1 MITMLSDIYGPQDI
15 KHLSIKELP
24 ALADEVRARIL
35 EVVSK
40 NGGHLASSLGVVELT
55 IALHYVFDSPQDR
68 IIWDVGHQ
76 CYAHKILTGRN
87 PQFHTLRTFKG
98 ISGFP
103 KVSESPH
110 DHYNTGHSST
120 SLSLALGE
128 AIARDINNAKYNIVA
143 VIGDGSMTGGMAFE
157 ALNHIGH
164 LKKDIIIILND
175 NEHSISKNVG
185 ALSEY
190 LIRLITG
197 GTYNKLRRKSYE
209 FISKIPK
216 IGPKLFT
223 LFDRIEAR
231 IKGIFIPSSFFEDL
245 GIRYFGPI
253 DGHNIPMMIEML
265 NRISKLNKGPKI
277 IHVYTKKGKGYLP
290 AENNPA
296 IFHGVGP
303 FDVKTGKP
311 IKKSTISY
319 SEIAGKTLVEVA
331 RNDKKVF
338 AITAAMKLGTGLS
351 EFEEKFPNR
360 FIDVG
365 ICEQHAITLASAM
378 AKNGLK
384 PFVSIYSTFMQRAVD
399 QIIHDVALMNL
410 PVKLLVD
417 RAGIVGDDGETHHG
431 LFDIGIIR
439 SIPNFVLLSPT
450 NGNELKDMI
459 YYAANYNNGPIAI
472 RYPRGGDDKYEHS
485 LHKGFMKIQP
495 LKAYYKSQRPM
506 VALFAAGDM
515 LSMAIE
521 VHKKLQAHNIKSSV
535 YSILSIKP
543 LPVKQI
549 EFILNTIPYYVVLE
563 NSYANGG
570 IAEYIISQI
579 DRSLRHKNI
588 FNVAF
593 PDSFITHGK
602 TSELLQYYQLDS
614 DTITQKI
621 VSMINT
627 EKNSHAKK
635 PLRSISASK

>member
-1 MITMLSDIYGPQDI
+1 MLSDIYGPQDI
-15 KHLSIKELP
+15 KRLSVKELT
-24 ALADEVRARIL
+24 ALADEVRQRIL

-87 PQFHTLRTFKG
+87 QQFHTLRTFNG

-128 AIARDINNAKYNIVA
+128 AIARDVNNSKYNIVA
-143 VIGDGSMTGGMAFE
+143 VIGDGSMTGGMSFE

-190 LIRLITG
+190 LMRLITG

-209 FISKIPK
+209 FISRIPK

-253 DGHNIPMMIEML
+253 DGHNIPMMIEMF

-277 IHVYTKKGKGYLP
+277 IHVYTKKGKGYVH

-296 IFHGVGP
+296 KFHGIGP
-303 FDVKTGKP
+303 FDIKTGKP
-311 IKKSTISY
+311 VKKSSISY
-319 SEIAGKTLVEVA
+319 SEIAGRTLVDLA
-331 RNDKKVF
+331 KHDKKIF
-338 AITAAMKLGTGLS
+338 AITAAMKLGTGLA
-351 EFEEKFPNR
+351 EFEEKFPSR

-365 ICEQHAITLASAM
+365 ICEQHAITLASAL

-410 PVKLLVD
+410 PVKLLID

-459 YYAANYNNGPIAI
+459 YYAASYNNGPVAI

-485 LHKGFMKIQP
+485 MPKGLLKIPQ

-506 VALFAAGDM
+506 IALFAAGDM
-515 LSMAIE
+515 LSMAVEI
-521 VHKKLQAHNIKSSV
+521 HKKLHSYNIKSSV

-549 EFILNTIPYYVVLE
+549 EFIMNTIPYYIVLE

-570 IAEYIISQI
+570 IAEYINSQL
-579 DRSLRHKNI
+579 DRSMRHKNL

-602 TSELLQYYQLDS
+602 VSELLRYYELDS
-614 DTITQKI
+614 DTITHKI
-621 VSMINT
+621 ISMINT

-635 PLRSISASK
+635 PLRSISSSK

>member
-1 MITMLSDIYGPQDI
+1 MLNEIYGPQDI
-15 KHLSIKELP
+15 KRLSIKELP
-24 ALADEVRARIL
+24 VLADEVRKRIL
-35 EVVSK
+35 EVVAK

-55 IALHYVFDSPQDR
+55 IALHYVFNSPHDR

-87 PQFHTLRTFKG
+87 HQFHTLRTFNG

-128 AIARDINNAKYNIVA
+128 AIARDVNKQKYNIVA

-209 FISKIPK
+209 FISRIPK

-253 DGHNIPMMIEML
+253 DGHNINMMIEMF

-277 IHVYTKKGKGYLP
+277 IHLYTKKGKGYVH

-296 IFHGVGP
+296 KFHGVGP
-303 FDVKTGKP
+303 FDLKTGKP
-311 IKKSTISY
+311 IKKSSITF
-319 SEIAGKTLVEVA
+319 SEIAGKTLVDIA
-331 RNDKKVF
+331 RHDKKVF
-338 AITAAMKLGTGLS
+338 AITAAMKLGTGLT
-351 EFEEKFPNR
+351 EFEEKFPSR

-365 ICEQHAITLASAM
+365 ICEQHAVTLASAL

-384 PFVSIYSTFMQRAVD
+384 PFVSIYSTFLQRAID
-399 QIIHDVALMNL
+399 QIIHDVAIMNL

-459 YYAANYNNGPIAI
+459 YYAANYNDGPIAI
-472 RYPRGGDDKYEHS
+472 RYPRGGDDKYEHT
-485 LHKGFMKIQP
+485 LHKGLLKIPQ
-495 LKAYYKSQRPM
+495 LKAYFKSQRPV

-515 LSMAIE
+515 LSMAVD
-521 VHKKLQAHNIKSSV
+521 VHKKLLSYNIKSSV

-549 EFILNTIPYYVVLE
+549 EFIMNTIPYYVVLE

-570 IAEYIISQI
+570 IAEYLNMQI
-579 DRSLRHKNI
+579 DRAMRHKNL

-593 PDSFITHGK
+593 PDIFVTHGK
-602 TSELLQYYQLDS
+602 INELLRHYQMDV
-614 DTITQKI
+614 DTITNKI
-621 VSMINT
+621 ISMINI

-635 PLRSISASK
+635 SLRSISSSK

>member
-1 MITMLSDIYGPQDI
+1 MLSDIYGPQDI
-15 KHLSIKELP
+15 KRLSVKELP
-24 ALADEVRARIL
+24 ALADEVRKRIL

-40 NGGHLASSLGVVELT
+40 TGGHLASSLGVVELT

-87 PQFHTLRTFKG
+87 QQFHTLRTFNG

-128 AIARDINNAKYNIVA
+128 AIARDVNNSKYNIVA
-143 VIGDGSMTGGMAFE
+143 IIGDGSMTGGMSFE

-164 LKKDIIIILND
+164 LKKDVIIILND

-190 LIRLITG
+190 LMRLITG

-253 DGHNIPMMIEML
+253 DGHNIPMMIEMF

-277 IHVYTKKGKGYLP
+277 IHVYTKKGKGYIH

-296 IFHGVGP
+296 TFHGIGP
-303 FDVKTGKP
+303 FDIKTGKP
-311 IKKSTISY
+311 VKKSSISY
-319 SEIAGKTLVEVA
+319 SEIAGKTLVDIA
-331 RNDKKVF
+331 KHNKKVF
-338 AITAAMKLGTGLS
+338 AITAAMKLGTGLT

-365 ICEQHAITLASAM
+365 ICEQHAVTLASAL

-450 NGNELKDMI
+450 NGNELRDMI
-459 YYAANYNNGPIAI
+459 YYAANYENGPIAI
-472 RYPRGGDDKYEHS
+472 RYPRGGDDKYEHR
-485 LHKGFMKIQP
+485 LQKGLMKIP
-495 LKAYYKSQRPM
+495 PIKAYYKNQRPM

-515 LSMAIE
+515 LPIAIE
-521 VHKKLQAHNIKSSV
+521 VHKKLLSYNIKSSV

-543 LPVKQI
+543 LPVEQI
-549 EFILNTIPYYVVLE
+549 EFIMNTIPYYIILE

-570 IAEYIISQI
+570 IAENINTQI
-579 DRSLRHKNI
+579 DRSLRHKNL

-593 PDSFITHGK
+593 PDTFITHGK
-602 TSELLQYYQLDS
+602 ASELLSYYQLDS
-614 DTITQKI
+614 DTITHKI
-621 VSMINT
+621 ISMINT

-635 PLRSISASK
+635 PLRSISSSK

>member
-1 MITMLSDIYGPQDI
+1 MLSDINGPHDI
-15 KHLSIKELP
+15 KRLKIKELP

-128 AIARDINNAKYNIVA
+128 AIAREVNNSKYNIVA

-253 DGHNIPMMIEML
+253 DGHNIPMMIEMF

-277 IHVYTKKGKGYLP
+277 IHVYTKKGKGYIP

-296 IFHGVGP
+296 IFHGIGP
-303 FDVKTGKP
+303 FDIKTGKP
-311 IKKSTISY
+311 FKKSTISY
-319 SEIAGKTLVEVA
+319 SEIAGKTLVEIA
-331 RNDKKVF
+331 RHDKKVF
-338 AITAAMKLGTGLS
+338 AITAAMKLGTGLW

-365 ICEQHAITLASAM
+365 ICEQHAVTLASAL

-384 PFVSIYSTFMQRAVD
+384 PFVSIYSTFLQRAVD

-431 LFDIGIIR
+431 LFDISIIR
-439 SIPNFVLLSPT
+439 TIPNFVLLSPT

-459 YYAANYNNGPIAI
+459 YYAANYSNGPIAI
-472 RYPRGGDDKYEHS
+472 RYPRGGDDKYEHT
-485 LHKGFMKIQP
+485 LHKGFMKIPP
-495 LKAYYKSQRPM
+495 LKAYYKSHRPM

-515 LSMAIE
+515 LSMAVE
-521 VHKKLQAHNIKSSV
+521 VHKKLQTYNIKSSV
-535 YSILSIKP
+535 YGILSIKP

-549 EFILNTIPYYVVLE
+549 EFILNSIPYYVILE

-602 TSELLQYYQLDS
+602 NSELLEYYHLDS

-621 VSMINT
+621 VSMTNT
-627 EKNSHAKK
+627 EKNTHAKK

>member
-1 MITMLSDIYGPQDI
+1 MLSDIHGPQDI
-15 KHLSIKELP
+15 KRLSVKELST
-24 ALADEVRARIL
+24 LADEVRQRIL

-87 PQFHTLRTFKG
+87 QQFHTLRTFNG

-128 AIARDINNAKYNIVA
+128 AIARDVNNSKYNIVA
-143 VIGDGSMTGGMAFE
+143 VIGDGSMTGGMSFE

-190 LIRLITG
+190 LMRLITG

-253 DGHNIPMMIEML
+253 DGHNISMMIEMF

-277 IHVYTKKGKGYLP
+277 IHVYTKKGKGYVH

-296 IFHGVGP
+296 KFHGIGP
-303 FDVKTGKP
+303 FDIKTGKP
-311 IKKSTISY
+311 VKKSSISY
-319 SEIAGKTLVEVA
+319 SEIAGRTLVDIA
-331 RNDKKVF
+331 KHDKKVF
-338 AITAAMKLGTGLS
+338 AITAAMKLGTGLA

-365 ICEQHAITLASAM
+365 ICEQHAVTLASAL

-410 PVKLLVD
+410 PVKLLID

-431 LFDIGIIR
+431 LFDISIIR

-459 YYAANYNNGPIAI
+459 YYAASYNNGPIAI

-485 LHKGFMKIQP
+485 VQKGLLKIPQ
-495 LKAYYKSQRPM
+495 LKAYYKSQQPII
-506 VALFAAGDM
+506 ALFAAGDM
-515 LSMAIE
+515 LSMAVEIY
-521 VHKKLQAHNIKSSV
+521 KKLHTYNIKSSV

-549 EFILNTIPYYVVLE
+549 ELIMNSISYYIVLE

-570 IAEYIISQI
+570 IAEYINSQI
-579 DRSLRHKNI
+579 DRSIRHKNL
-588 FNVAF
+588 FNIAF

-602 TSELLQYYQLDS
+602 VSELLRYYQMDS
-614 DTITQKI
+614 DTITQNI

-627 EKNSHAKK
+627 EKNTHAKK
-635 PLRSISASK
+635 PLRSISSSK

>member
-1 MITMLSDIYGPQDI
+1 MLSDIHGPQDI
-15 KHLSIKELP
+15 KRLSVKELT
-24 ALADEVRARIL
+24 ALADEVRQRIL
-35 EVVSK
+35 DVVSE

-55 IALHYVFDSPQDR
+55 IALHYVFDSPRDR

-87 PQFHTLRTFKG
+87 QQFHTLRTFNG

-128 AIARDINNAKYNIVA
+128 AIARDTNNSKYNIVA
-143 VIGDGSMTGGMAFE
+143 VIGDGSMTGGISFE

-190 LIRLITG
+190 LMRLITG

-209 FISKIPK
+209 FISRIPK

-253 DGHNIPMMIEML
+253 DGHNIPMMIEMF

-277 IHVYTKKGKGYLP
+277 IHVYTKKGKGYVH

-296 IFHGVGP
+296 KFHGIGP
-303 FDVKTGKP
+303 FDIKTGKSV
-311 IKKSTISY
+311 KRSSISY
-319 SEIAGKTLVEVA
+319 SEIAGRTLIDIA
-331 RNDKKVF
+331 NHDKKVF
-338 AITAAMKLGTGLS
+338 AITAAMKLGIGLAK
-351 EFEEKFPNR
+351 FEEKFPSR

-365 ICEQHAITLASAM
+365 ICEQHAVTLASAL

-410 PVKLLVD
+410 PVKLLID

-431 LFDIGIIR
+431 LFDIAIIR

-459 YYAANYNNGPIAI
+459 YYAASYNKGPIAI
-472 RYPRGGDDKYEHS
+472 RYPRGGDDKYEHLVQKDS
-485 LHKGFMKIQP
+485 FKIPQ
-495 LKAYYKSQRPM
+495 LKAYYKSQRS
-506 VALFAAGDM
+506 VIVFFAAGDM
-515 LSMAIE
+515 LSTAVEI
-521 VHKKLQAHNIKSSV
+521 HRKLHAYHIKSSV

-543 LPVKQI
+543 LPIKQI
-549 EFILNTIPYYVVLE
+549 EFIMTNIPYYVVLE

-570 IAEYIISQI
+570 IAEYVNSQI
-579 DRSLRHKNI
+579 NRSLRHKNL
-588 FNVAF
+588 FNIAF

-602 TSELLQYYQLDS
+602 VSELLRYYQMDS

-621 VSMINT
+621 ISMINT
-627 EKNSHAKK
+627 EKNTHAKK
-635 PLRSISASK
+635 PLRSISSSR

>member
-1 MITMLSDIYGPQDI
+1 MLSDIYGPQDI
-15 KHLSIKELP
+15 KRLSVKELA
-24 ALADEVRARIL
+24 ALADEVRQRIL

-87 PQFHTLRTFKG
+87 QQFHTLRTFNG

-128 AIARDINNAKYNIVA
+128 AIARDVNNSKYNIVA
-143 VIGDGSMTGGMAFE
+143 VIGDGSMTGGMSFE

-190 LIRLITG
+190 LMRLITG

-209 FISKIPK
+209 FISRIPK

-253 DGHNIPMMIEML
+253 DGHNIPMMIEMF

-277 IHVYTKKGKGYLP
+277 IHVYTKKGKGYVH

-296 IFHGVGP
+296 KFHGIGP
-303 FDVKTGKP
+303 FDIKTGKP
-311 IKKSTISY
+311 VKKSSISY
-319 SEIAGKTLVEVA
+319 SEIAGRTLVDLA
-331 RNDKKVF
+331 KHDKKIF
-338 AITAAMKLGTGLS
+338 AITAAMKLGTGLA
-351 EFEEKFPNR
+351 EFEEKFPSR

-365 ICEQHAITLASAM
+365 ICEQHAITLASAL

-410 PVKLLVD
+410 PVKLLID

-459 YYAANYNNGPIAI
+459 YYAASYNNGPVAI

-485 LHKGFMKIQP
+485 MPKGLLKIPQ

-506 VALFAAGDM
+506 IALFAAGDM
-515 LSMAIE
+515 LSMAVEI
-521 VHKKLQAHNIKSSV
+521 HKKLHAYNIKSSV

-549 EFILNTIPYYVVLE
+549 EFIMNTIPYYIVLE

-570 IAEYIISQI
+570 IAEYINSQL
-579 DRSLRHKNI
+579 DRSMRHKNL

-602 TSELLQYYQLDS
+602 VSELLRYYELDS
-614 DTITQKI
+614 DTITHKI
-621 VSMINT
+621 ISMINT

-635 PLRSISASK
+635 PLRSISSSK